1 MEKRMWIRRIL
12 GILLIVGGFLFG
24 ASRDPAG
31 VCPGDRIFSAL
42 GLPVWSQGQQGP
54 ITGAAGLA
62 AAMAGIAV
70 VNTTLGK
77 RQGSGC
83 GP

>member
-12 GILLIVGGFLFG
+12 VILLIVGGFLFG

-42 GLPVWSQGQQGP
+42 GLPV
-54 ITGAAGLA
+54 
-62 AAMAGIAV
+62 
-70 VNTTLGK
+70 
-77 RQGSGC
+77 
-83 GP
+83 